1 MVDLNQVYHEW
12 CEKVTDPDLQKELK
26 SIWGKSRPIADRF
39 FKVID
44 FGTAGLRGE
53 LGAGTN
59 FMNIYTVRRATQGI
73 ADYMNNNNLKS
84 VAISYDSRYMSKEF
98 ATETACV
105 FAQNGIVTYLVS
117 ELQPTPVLSFIVREM
132 KCDVGI
138 MITASHN
145 PASYNGY
152 KVYGNDGCQV
162 TSKVANDMKEC
173 INNHDFFGIETMDFN
188 KAIEKN
194 LISYVPH
201 DVILSF
207 TKKVYSTRLLKQDLN
222 NVSVVYTP
230 LNGTGWILVPK
241 ALLKADVGSLTFVEE
256 QLIPDPSFK
265 TCPFPNP
272 EIRES
277 LELGIKKAKTINADI
292 LIATDP
298 DCDRVGC
305 AVLHNGEYTLISGN
319 EMGVLLSDYILKMR
333 AQEGSLPQNGIIV
346 KTIVTT
352 ELINK
357 IAAKY
362 NVEVKNVLTG
372 FKYIGEIITNLEK
385 EGKEDNYI
393 FGFEE
398 SYGYLPGTYVRDKE
412 AVSTSLLITEMTA
425 YYKER
430 NMTLVDALNVI
441 YNEYGYYLH
450 KLYNFYFDGAAGF
463 TTMINLMSTLR
474 NDPLTHIGGL
484 KVLEMIDYSQ
494 GINGLPKA
502 DVVVYKLE
510 AGSQIVI
517 RPSGTEPKLKVY
529 ATAVGNKE
537 ECNDVIIKMQD
548 WLNKFIKE
556 KC

>member
-1 MVDLNQVYHEW
+1 
-12 CEKVTDPDLQKELK
+12 
-26 SIWGKSRPIADRF
+26 
-39 FKVID
+39 
-44 FGTAGLRGE
+44 
-53 LGAGTN
+53 
-59 FMNIYTVRRATQGI
+59 MNAHN
-73 ADYMNNNNLKS
+73 MNS

-98 ATETACV
+98 AIDTACV
-105 FAQNGIVTYLVS
+105 FAKNGIKTYLVS
-117 ELQPTPVLSFIVREM
+117 ELQPTPVLSYIVREL

-138 MITASHN
+138 MVTASHN

-162 TSKVANDMKEC
+162 TSKMASDMKDC
-173 INNHDFFGIETMDFN
+173 IDKHDFFGISKMDFEEALN
-188 KAIEKN
+188 AK
-194 LISYVPH
+194 LISYVPNE
-201 DVILSF
+201 VILNF
-207 TKKVYSTRLLKQDLN
+207 AKEVQKTRLLKKDLSN
-222 NVSVVYTP
+222 ISVVYSP

-241 ALLKADVGSLTFVEE
+241 ALLKSEVGSLTFVEE

-277 LELGIKKAKTINADI
+277 LELGIKKAKQVGADI

-298 DCDRVGC
+298 DCDRVGT
-305 AVLHNGEYTLISGN
+305 AVLHNGDYVLISGN

-333 AQEGSLPQNGIIV
+333 AQENSLPENGIIV

-352 ELINK
+352 ELINQ
-357 IAAKY
+357 IAKKH

-385 EGKEDNYI
+385 ENKENNYI

-412 AVSTSLLITEMTA
+412 AVSTSLLIAEVCS
-425 YYKER
+425 YYKTQGK
-430 NMTLVDALNVI
+430 TLVDALNDI
-441 YNEYGYYLH
+441 YAEYDYYYH
-450 KLYNFYFDGAAGF
+450 KLFNFYFDGAAGF
-463 TTMINLMSTLR
+463 TKMVSLMSGLR
-474 NDPLTHIGGL
+474 ERPITEVAGL
-484 KVLEMIDYSQ
+484 KVLEVIDYST

-502 DVVVYKLE
+502 DVVTYKLE
-510 AGSQIVI
+510 QGSQIII

-529 ATAVGNKE
+529 ATAVGDRSYCDE
-537 ECNDVIIKMQD
+537 IVAKMD
-548 WLNKFIKE
+548 AWLHKFINE

>member
-1 MVDLNQVYHEW
+1 MVDLNQVYQEW
-12 CEKVTDPDLQKELK
+12 CDKVQDDSLKKELK
-26 SIWGKSRPIADRF
+26 GLWGKSRPIADRF

-73 ADYMNNNNLKS
+73 ADYMNNNQMKS

-98 ATETACV
+98 AQETACV
-105 FAQNGIVTYLVS
+105 FANNGIKSYLVS
-117 ELQPTPVLSFIVREM
+117 ELQPTPVLSYIVRKM

-145 PASYNGY
+145 PAAYNGY
-152 KVYGNDGCQV
+152 KVYGSDGCQV
-162 TSKVANDMKEC
+162 TSTAAKEMKEC
-173 INNHDFFGIETMDFN
+173 IDKYDFFGIELMDFQ
-188 KAIEKN
+188 KAINEK
-194 LISYVPH
+194 LIAYVPN

-207 TKKVYSTRLLKQDLN
+207 TKEVSKTRLQNNDLS

-241 ALLKADVGSLTFVEE
+241 ALMNADIGSLTFVEE

-277 LELGIKKAKTINADI
+277 LELGIKKAKQCHADI

-305 AVLHNGEYTLISGN
+305 AVLHNEEYVLISGN

-333 AQEGSLPQNGIIV
+333 ALKGTLPENGIIV

-385 EGKEDNYI
+385 EGKESNYI

-412 AVSTSLLITEMTA
+412 AVSTSLLIAELTS
-425 YYKER
+425 YYKAQ
-430 NMTLVDALNVI
+430 NKTLVDALNDL
-441 YNEYGYYLH
+441 YEEHGYYLH
-450 KLYNFYFDGAAGF
+450 QLYNFYFDGAEGF
-463 TTMINLMSTLR
+463 NKMTKLMSSLR
-474 NDPLTHIGGL
+474 NNPLDSIGGL
-484 KVLEMIDYSQ
+484 KVEGMIDYSR
-494 GINGLPKA
+494 GIDGLPAA

-510 AGSQIVI
+510 NDSQIVV
-517 RPSGTEPKLKVY
+517 RPSGTEPKLKIY
-529 ATAVGNKE
+529 ATAVGKKE
-537 ECNDVIIKMQD
+537 ECNVVIEKLQV

>member
-1 MVDLNQVYHEW
+1 MVDLNKVYHEW
-12 CEKVTDPDLQKELK
+12 LSKVSDESLQKELK

-59 FMNIYTVRRATQGI
+59 FMNIYTVARATQGI
-73 ADYMNNNNLKS
+73 ADYMNEHHMKS

-98 ATETACV
+98 AIDTACV
-105 FAQNGIVTYLVS
+105 FAKNNIQVYLVS
-117 ELQPTPVLSFIVREM
+117 ELQPTPVLSYIVREL

-152 KVYGNDGCQV
+152 KVYGSDGCQV
-162 TSKVANDMKEC
+162 TSQMAADMKEC
-173 INNHDFFGIETMDFN
+173 INKHDFFGIEKMNFEEALAN
-188 KAIEKN
+188 N
-194 LISYVPH
+194 LVSYVPNE
-201 DVILSF
+201 VILKF
-207 TKKVYSTRLLKQDLN
+207 TKEVQKTRLSHNDLN
-222 NVSVVYTP
+222 NISVVYTP

-241 ALLKADVGSLTFVEE
+241 ALLKSEVGSLTFVEE
-256 QLIPDPSFK
+256 QLIPDPSFR

-277 LELGIKKAKTINADI
+277 LELGIKKAKHVEADI

-298 DCDRVGC
+298 DCDRVGT
-305 AVLHNGEYTLISGN
+305 AVLHNGKYELISGN

-333 AQEGSLPQNGIIV
+333 AQNNTLPQEGVIV

-352 ELINK
+352 ELINA
-357 IAAKY
+357 IAKKY
-362 NVEVKNVLTG
+362 NVKVKNVLTG
-372 FKYIGEIITNLEK
+372 FKYIGEVITNLEK
-385 EGKEDNYI
+385 ENKEDNYI

-412 AVSTSLLITEMTA
+412 AVSTSLLIAEVCS
-425 YYKER
+425 YYKAQGK
-430 NMTLVDALNVI
+430 TLVDALNDI
-441 YNEYGYYLH
+441 YEEYGYYYH
-450 KLYNFYFDGAAGF
+450 KLFNFYFDGAAGF
-463 TTMINLMSTLR
+463 TKMVNLMASLR
-474 NDPLTHIGGL
+474 EHPITEIAGL
-484 KVLEMIDYSQ
+484 KVLEMIDYNK
-494 GINGLPKA
+494 GIDDLPKA
-502 DVVVYKLE
+502 DVVTYKLE
-510 AGSQIVI
+510 EGSQIII

-529 ATAVGNKE
+529 ATAVGNRKASE
-537 ECNDVIIKMQD
+537 EIVARMDE
-548 WLNKFIKE
+548 WLNKFINE

>member
-12 CEKVTDPDLQKELK
+12 CEKATDPNLQKELK

-73 ADYMNNNNLKS
+73 ADYMNSNNMKS

-98 ATETACV
+98 ALETACV
-105 FAQNGIVTYLVS
+105 FAQNGIHTYLVS

-152 KVYGNDGCQV
+152 KVYGKDGFQV
-162 TSKVANDMKEC
+162 TAKEANDMKKY
-173 INNHDFFGIETMDFN
+173 IDNHDFFGIKLMDFN
-188 KAIEKN
+188 EALENN

-201 DVILSF
+201 NVILAF
-207 TKKVYSTRLLKQDLN
+207 TKKVCNTRLLKQDLSN
-222 NVSVVYTP
+222 ISVVYTP

-241 ALLKADVGSLTFVEE
+241 VLLKADVGSLTFVEE

-277 LELGIKKAKTINADI
+277 LELGIEKARTINADI

-305 AVLHNGEYTLISGN
+305 AVLHNGDYALITGN

-333 AQEGSLPQNGIIV
+333 ANEGTLPKEGIIV

-357 IAAKY
+357 IAQKY

-372 FKYIGEIITNLEK
+372 FKYIGEVITDLEK

-398 SYGYLPGTYVRDKE
+398 SYGYLAGTYVRDKE
-412 AVSTSLLITEMTA
+412 AVSTSLLIAEMTS
-425 YYKER
+425 YYKAK

-441 YNEYGYYLH
+441 YDEYGYYLH

-463 TTMINLMSTLR
+463 TTMMNLMASLR
-474 NDPLTHIGGL
+474 TNPLTTIGNL
-484 KVLEMIDYSQ
+484 KILEMLDYSQ
-494 GINGLPKA
+494 GINGLPKEN
-502 DVVVYKLE
+502 VVVYKLE
-510 AGSQIVI
+510 SGSQIVI

-529 ATAVGNKE
+529 ATAVGNRE
-537 ECNDVIIKMQD
+537 ECNDVITKMQE